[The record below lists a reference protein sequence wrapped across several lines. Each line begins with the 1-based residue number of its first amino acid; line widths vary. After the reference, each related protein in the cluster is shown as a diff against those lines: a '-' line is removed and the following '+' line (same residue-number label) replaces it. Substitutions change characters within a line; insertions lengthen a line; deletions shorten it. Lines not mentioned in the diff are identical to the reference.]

1 MYIGITTFKER
12 FDSHFKTLL
21 NDIKGT
27 PAIISVNASYK
38 NGLCNEYR
46 KQMLNLLFLHDDNV
60 SPIFYQQMRGCA
72 KMWND
77 LIIHSPTEHILICND
92 DIRIIDCEKLINN
105 CKEMSKQHD
114 FFTINNCMSHFVV
127 SKKFAIKMGWFDERF
142 LGFGHEDGDMI
153 WRHFK
158 MFNKTFP
165 NYFDDSI
172 IDKSSNIIDTG
183 IKTSMGKY
191 TYFNELFIQQKYIPD
206 ENGLQCTFD
215 QKRSLHLENITQY
228 PYEDFFN
235 KNKNLL

>member
-12 FDSHFKTLL
+12 FDSHFKFLL

-46 KQMLNLLFLHDDNV
+46 KQMLNLLSLHDDNV

-92 DIRIIDCEKLINN
+92 DIRIIDLKKLINN
-105 CKEMSKQHD
+105 CNDMSKHHD
-114 FFTINNCMSHFVV
+114 FFVINNTMSHFVI
-127 SKKFAIKMGWFDERF
+127 SKKFAIEIGWFDERF
-142 LGFGHEDGDMI
+142 LGFGHEDGDFI
-153 WRHFK
+153 WRYKK
-158 MFNKTFP
+158 MFNRDIP
-165 NYFDDSI
+165 NYFDDNI
-172 IDKSSNIIDTG
+172 INHSSNIIDTS
-183 IKTSMGKY
+183 IKISMGKY
-191 TYFNELFIQQKYIPD
+191 THFNELFIENKYICD
-206 ENGLQCTFD
+206 ENGLQSTFRE
-215 QKRSLHLENITQY
+215 KRSPRLENITQY